1 MWTELEQLST
11 VPVCRMLVSVYPS
24 IFGTLT
30 ALQDLRV
37 CQSPNGSYVTY
48 KILFLQFLQ
57 VIFFKNFI
65 SYIIVICN
73 TIGEI

>member
-11 VPVCRMLVSVYPS
+11 VPVHPMLVPVHPF

-30 ALQDLRV
+30 AFQDLRV

-48 KILFLQFLQ
+48 KILFLQCLQ
-57 VIFFKNFI
+57 VIFFII
-65 SYIIVICN
+65 SS
-73 TIGEI
+73 